1 MMIMLNAPIPF
12 HSTPVIVMMDM
23 KEMEQ
28 FVMVCSTV
36 LYLPTIN
43 SVITVNPCKNNR
55 QRRMFGGCT

>member
-1 MMIMLNAPIPF
+1 MMIMLNAPISF

-28 FVMVCSTV
+28 FVMVRSTV
-36 LYLPTIN
+36 RYLPTMN

-55 QRRMFGGCT
+55 QRRMFDGCT